1 MGFYNDRVAP
11 YLIALAMRQRNL
23 AEYRRRLVPTAHGR
37 VLEIGIGSGL
47 NLPFYG
53 AAVEHIFG
61 LDPSSQLL
69 AMAERRVRWMH
80 GKVTLIEGAA
90 EAIPLE
96 DGAVDM
102 VVMTWTLCSV
112 AAPSAVL
119 CEIRRV
125 LNPGGDLLFIEH
137 GASPDADVA
146 TWQDRLTPFWKHIS
160 GGCHLNRDPAL
171 LLTSAGFEVRELR
184 RGYMRGPRPF
194 TFMSEGRA
202 CPR

>member
-69 AMAERRVRWMH
+69 AMAKRRVRRMH
-80 GKVTLIEGAA
+80 GTVTLIEGAA

-96 DGAVDM
+96 DGAVDT

-119 CEIRRV
+119 REIRRV

-137 GASPDADVA
+137 GASPDPDVA
-146 TWQDRLTPFWKHIS
+146 KWQDRLTPFWKHIS
-160 GGCHLNRDPAL
+160 GGCHLNRDAAL
-171 LLTSAGFEVRELR
+171 LLTSAGFNVRELR

-202 CPR
+202 RPR

>member
-69 AMAERRVRWMH
+69 AMAERRARWMH

-96 DGAVDM
+96 DGAVDT

-112 AAPSAVL
+112 AAPSTAL

-137 GASPDADVA
+137 GASPDPGVA
-146 TWQDRLTPFWKHIS
+146 KWQDRLTPFWKHIS
-160 GGCHLNRDPAL
+160 GGCHLNRDAAL
-171 LLTSAGFEVRELR
+171 LLTSAGFNVRELR

-202 CPR
+202 RPR

>member
-69 AMAERRVRWMH
+69 AMAERRLRRMH
-80 GKVTLIEGAA
+80 GTVTLIEGAA

-96 DGAVDM
+96 DGAVDT

-112 AAPSAVL
+112 AAPFAAL

-125 LNPGGDLLFIEH
+125 LNPGGDLLFIGH
-137 GASPDADVA
+137 GASPDPGVA
-146 TWQDRLTPFWKHIS
+146 KWQDRLTPFWKHIS
-160 GGCHLNRDPAL
+160 GGCHLNRDAAL
-171 LLTSAGFEVRELR
+171 LLTSAGFNVRELR

-202 CPR
+202 RPR

>member
-69 AMAERRVRWMH
+69 AMAERRVRRMH

-96 DGAVDM
+96 DGAVDT

-137 GASPDADVA
+137 GASPDLNVA
-146 TWQDRLTPFWKHIS
+146 KWQDRLTPFWKHIS
-160 GGCHLNRDPAL
+160 GGCHLNRDAAL
-171 LLTSAGFEVRELR
+171 LLTSAGFNVRELR

-202 CPR
+202 RPR